1 MKKFFILIPV
11 YNDWESLQKL
21 LDEID
26 ISLSNFKD
34 FEFDCVVVNDASTI
48 NPPTI
53 QKPQNIKSIKLISMS
68 ENRGHARCNAFGLKY
83 IHENEKY
90 DFLIVMDGDGED
102 RPVEIIK
109 LVEQIKKE
117 ESFSVVAKRVKR
129 SEGPVFQFLYRIHK
143 YLTFLFTGEII
154 NFGNYSCLIKR
165 DVEKICTQASLWSS
179 FSGSFKK
186 HVKNYNTIN
195 SERGKRY
202 FGPSKMSLINL
213 IIHSFSIIAV
223 FRKTVFFRS
232 SLIAFLLIYLS
243 ISHNTLFYFFLL
255 ILILFNLL
263 IFFASLRESKTKLEN
278 STKNVKNINLIT
290 H

>member
-1 MKKFFILIPV
+1 
-11 YNDWESLQKL
+11 
-21 LDEID
+21 
-26 ISLSNFKD
+26 
-34 FEFDCVVVNDASTI
+34 
-48 NPPTI
+48 
-53 QKPQNIKSIKLISMS
+53 
-68 ENRGHARCNAFGLKY
+68 
-83 IHENEKY
+83 
-90 DFLIVMDGDGED
+90 MDGDGED

-109 LVEQIKKE
+109 PVEQIKKE